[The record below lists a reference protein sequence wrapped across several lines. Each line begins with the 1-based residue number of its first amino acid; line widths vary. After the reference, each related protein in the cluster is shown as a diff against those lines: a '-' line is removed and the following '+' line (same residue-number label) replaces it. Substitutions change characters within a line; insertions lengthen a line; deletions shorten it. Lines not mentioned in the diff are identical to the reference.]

1 MRAPMHR
8 VGHECDAVA
17 VDLERGRCDAAVDDL
32 GRTGH
37 GGQGEPEQEGTEQ
50 TE

>member
-8 VGHECDAVA
+8 VGHECDSVA
-17 VDLERGRCDAAVDDL
+17 VDLERGRCDAAIDDL